1 MAKNSNNEGQHFAD
15 ESPDPLSHPPNHNTV
30 DPEAT
35 HKFVVRLPMPLRN
48 RIAQAAKY
56 FRRSMNSE
64 IIARLEQSFQGIPSQ
79 AVADDLAPQMH
90 ESMQNVFAADLTEDE
105 ETVLRSFRRLPEDK
119 RKALVDLL
127 S

>member
-1 MAKNSNNEGQHFAD
+1 MP
-15 ESPDPLSHPPNHNTV
+15 PDPRDSNTA
-30 DPEAT
+30 DAEAT

-79 AVADDLAPQMH
+79 AVSDDLAPQMH
-90 ESMQNVFAADLTEDE
+90 ESMQNVFAAELTEE
-105 ETVLRSFRRLPEDK
+105 EELVLRGYRRMPEDK
-119 RKALVDLL
+119 RRALVDLL